1 MGYDDAAKS
10 RGLGFSGRVR
20 AQRIFPMN
28 SLLQLDFT
36 FDNLELFEALENS
49 RSHSVDSFE
58 LRVETSLE
66 PLLACLPET
75 PGLLSPLKVIKN
87 VHR

>member
-1 MGYDDAAKS
+1 MGYDDVAKS
-10 RGLGFSGRVR
+10 RGLSFSGRVR
-20 AQRIFPMN
+20 AQCIFPMN
-28 SLLQLDFT
+28 SLLQRDFT

-66 PLLACLPET
+66 PLQACLPET
-75 PGLLSPLKVIKN
+75 LELLSPLKVIEN
-87 VHR
+87 FHR